1 MLSGSI
7 SVTKSPS
14 FVDDEDDTKRG
25 GDVEETVR
33 GADDDEDP
41 KAS

>member
-7 SVTKSPS
+7 SATESPS
-14 FVDDEDDTKRG
+14 FVDDEDTKRG